1 MSFTSA
7 DRYDRDV
14 AALGSAIRLIR
25 KRLGLTVEALALR
38 AGVSAGM
45 LSQLERG
52 IGNPAFE
59 SLTRVADALSIPL
72 SQLLRSAEDDD
83 RRVVRRDE
91 RRVLEPL
98 DSESE
103 HHGLVRELLTPNS
116 SVPIQVIRTVMPTGF
131 SNETRPF
138 RHLGMECVVVLSGRL
153 LVHYG
158 DEEVILDEGDAMT
171 YHCAT
176 AHWWANAGDDEV
188 VVLGAV
194 TPQAP

>member
-1 MSFTSA
+1 MSMPSA
-7 DRYDRDV
+7 DRYDRDL
-14 AALGSAIRLIR
+14 AALGSAIRALR
-25 KRLGLTVEALALR
+25 KRLGLTVEALATR

-52 IGNPAFE
+52 LGNPAFE
-59 SLTRVADALSIPL
+59 SLARLAEGLSIPL

-91 RRVLEPL
+91 RRVLDPL

-103 HHGLVRELLTPNS
+103 HHGLVRELLTPS
-116 SVPIQVIRTVMPTGF
+116 STVPIQVIRTVMPPGF
-131 SNETRPF
+131 SNASRPF

-158 DEEVILDEGDAMT
+158 AEEVVLEEGDAMT

-176 AHWWANAGDDEV
+176 AHWWANAGDEEV

>member
-1 MSFTSA
+1 MGNGST
-7 DRYDRDV
+7 DRYDRNV
-14 AALGSAIRLIR
+14 AALGSAIRTWR
-25 KRLGLTVEALALR
+25 KRLGLTVEALAMR

-52 IGNPAFE
+52 IGNPALE
-59 SLTRVADALSIPL
+59 SLTRVAQALSVPL
-72 SQLLRSAEDDD
+72 SQLLRAAEEVDN
-83 RRVVRRDE
+83 RVVRRDE
-91 RRVLEPL
+91 RRVLEPI
-98 DSESE
+98 DSESDNR
-103 HHGLVRELLTPNS
+103 GLVRELLTPSS
-116 SVPIQVIRTVMPTGF
+116 SVPIQVIRTVMPSGF
-131 SNETRPF
+131 SNESRPF

-158 DEEVILDEGDAMT
+158 DEEVLLDEGDAMT

-176 AHWWANAGDDEV
+176 AHWWANAGEDEV

>member
-1 MSFTSA
+1 MSAISA

-14 AALGSAIRLIR
+14 AALGSAIRLLR
-25 KRLGLTVEALALR
+25 KRLGLTVEALSLR

-83 RRVVRRDE
+83 RRVIRRDE

-116 SVPIQVIRTVMPTGF
+116 SVPIQVIRTVMPAGF
-131 SNETRPF
+131 SNESRPF
-138 RHLGMECVVVLSGRL
+138 RHLGVECVVVLSGRL

-158 DEEVILDEGDAMT
+158 DEKVILDEGDAMT

>member
-1 MSFTSA
+1 MSAMPA
-7 DRYDRDV
+7 DRYEHDV
-14 AALGSAIRLIR
+14 AALGSAIRLLR
-25 KRLGLTVEALALR
+25 KRLGLTVEALAVR

-116 SVPIQVIRTVMPTGF
+116 SVPIQVIRTVMPAGF
-131 SNETRPF
+131 SNESRPF

-158 DEEVILDEGDAMT
+158 DEEVVLEEGDAMT

-176 AHWWANAGDDEV
+176 AHWWANAGEGDV